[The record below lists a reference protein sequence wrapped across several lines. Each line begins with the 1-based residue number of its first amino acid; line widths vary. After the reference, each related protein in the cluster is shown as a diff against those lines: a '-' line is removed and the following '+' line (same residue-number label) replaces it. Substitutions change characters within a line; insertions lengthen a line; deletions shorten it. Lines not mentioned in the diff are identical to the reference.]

1 MEIGTGRTVR
11 RIGGLTATGLIGA
24 AGSGTPSALGPA
36 APEPLD
42 RIS

>member
-1 MEIGTGRTVR
+1 MEIGTGRTIR

-24 AGSGTPSALGPA
+24 AGSGASSALGPA
-36 APEPLD
+36 APERPD